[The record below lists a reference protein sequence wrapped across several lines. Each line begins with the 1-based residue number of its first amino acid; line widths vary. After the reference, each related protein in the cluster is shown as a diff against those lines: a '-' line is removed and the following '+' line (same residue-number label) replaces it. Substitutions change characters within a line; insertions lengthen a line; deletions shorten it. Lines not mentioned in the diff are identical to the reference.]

1 MGAFAL
7 NDGFPLID
15 VPEIV
20 VTRDADGDPDF
31 TGLLGIEKFIGTY
44 FKHRLRTRRG
54 RPVATPHFH
63 REMYYLYEYPEK
75 FKPPDGEP
83 SIIWV
88 CPRGFGKSIINFFSI
103 LYDALVTKKFGEQL
117 LIGANKPLAEM
128 WLSKIKTEL
137 TTNELIIKGD
147 PELGIKGFGDLC
159 SEGDK
164 DGKWANDEIKLRNG
178 ERLYAKGFGSGMRG
192 LHPGKIVMDDI
203 ENDEEALS
211 PVQIGKMED
220 WIKGTVIN
228 MQNDE
233 DSIMFWTGTFLE
245 RDSVLQKA
253 YECNGWS
260 AESFFRIKHD
270 AEWTEEAEE
279 DHKRISAHHPYNVGE
294 SIWPQKYPTKWL
306 RAREKKIGSSKYLAE
321 FMNDPKAKDRAV
333 FNKEYLRYYEPEDL
347 PKLIR
352 AIVMVDP
359 AVSTKEINCES
370 AIVVLGT
377 DAGRNPTPD
386 IFVLDDE
393 SGHWDEPTLIRK
405 VINYH
410 LKWRSDYVGI
420 EEVSFSALLLN
431 AVEMESARQ
440 GIHLP
445 VEAKKPKSKDKVTR
459 AKSVRPLFERGHV
472 RFLQTQAELI
482 EQLTNFPR
490 KGVLKDKVD
499 AFVYGLID
507 LAGHWDDV
515 DYANKKTSGQSDDFE
530 PEEDYAIEELC
541 Y

>member
-1 MGAFAL
+1 MPAFAL
-7 NDGFPLID
+7 NEGFPLID

-20 VTRDADGDPDF
+20 GQRDANGNLEIV
-31 TGLLGIEKFIGTY
+31 GYLGIEKFIYTY
-44 FKHRLRTRRG
+44 FRHRLRTRKG
-54 RPVATPHFH
+54 RPIQSAFFH

-75 FKPPDGEP
+75 FAVEDGEP

-88 CPRGFGKSIINFFSI
+88 CPRGFGKSIVNFFSI
-103 LYDALVTKKFGEQL
+103 LYDALLTKRYGEQL
-117 LIGANKPLAEM
+117 LIGANQALAER
-128 WLSKIKTEL
+128 WLNIIKTEI
-137 TTNELIIKGD
+137 TSNELIIKEFG
-147 PELGIKGFGDLC
+147 ELSSD
-159 SEGDK
+159 GDK

-178 ERLYAKGFGSGMRG
+178 ERIYAKGYGTAMRG
-192 LHPGKIVMDDI
+192 LHPAKIIMDDI
-203 ENDEEALS
+203 ENDEQAQS
-211 PVQIGKMED
+211 AVQIEKMEE
-220 WIKGTVIN
+220 WIRGTVIN

-233 DSIMFWTGTFLE
+233 DSVLYWTGTFLE

-253 YECNGWS
+253 YEGRGWDNS
-260 AESFFRIKHD
+260 WFRVKHD
-270 AEWTEEAEE
+270 AEWTDEAEAE
-279 DHKRISAHHPYNVGE
+279 HEKVVSHHPYKIGE
-294 SIWPQKYPTKWL
+294 SIWPQKYSTKWL

-321 FMNDPKAKDRAV
+321 FMNDPKAKDRAI

-352 AIVMVDP
+352 AIVLVDP

-393 SGHWDEPTLIRK
+393 SGHWDESNLIRK
-405 VINYH
+405 VINYF
-410 LKWRSDYVGI
+410 LKWRADYVGI

-440 GIHLP
+440 GIFLP

-459 AKSVRPLFERGHV
+459 AKAVRPLFERGHV
-472 RFLQTQAELI
+472 RFLQTQTELI
-482 EQLTNFPR
+482 DQLTNFPR

-499 AFVYGLID
+499 AFVYGLSD
-507 LAGHWDDV
+507 LARHWDDV
-515 DYANKKTSGQSDDFE
+515 DYANKKVSAQSDEFE
-530 PEEDYAIEELC
+530 AEEDYAMPELA